1 MCKTTL
7 REVHTLG
14 QNAARGDGRQLGIR
28 AVGTG
33 DENDGHLR
41 AEDDAGV
48 LRVAEQTRGLADAV
62 ADLIVRDEQN
72 VGHAGAGGVVVLVVA
87 GLDAHGQ
94 IQRDG
99 AADIHVVLS
108 PAVGHLAQRVG
119 VDGGL
124 HLGVD
129 LLRAAD
135 AGGIDVLIAERLQHH
150 GGLVGVGRLT
160 GIVPAAARQ
169 LLRQQVGHEARA
181 GVRAG
186 GSKAVGHR
194 VHGDE
199 GKGRVI
205 DLLAENA
212 DVVARY
218 QGGNNAGHTVV
229 TEKGKFILNLLPS
242 GILHPDVT
250 CVLGTGMVIDLDHLS
265 NEMQAIEAR
274 GVEIGPKN
282 LKLSDKATISMPWH
296 KVQDGLE
303 EDRLAKK
310 GSAFGSTRRGIAYA
324 YSDKYR
330 KKTLRLGDL
339 LHLDEERTQNRL
351 HMILDSKNME
361 LAGCYHQEK
370 MSYDALLDWCRTQA
384 ERFAPFICDVG
395 AFLQQA
401 HDSGK
406 RIVLEAQLGA
416 MRDIDYGIFPFTS
429 SSNTLAAYAPLGA
442 GIPNCRLDHV
452 VGVLKA
458 YSTCV
463 GAGPFA
469 AEHAMDEDWNEQL
482 RKAGGEYGAATG
494 RPRRVGPFDC
504 VASRYGLA
512 CQGADKIA
520 LTKLDV
526 LSSMNEI
533 PVITGYKLDGV
544 EVPRFDTLSDLDRM
558 EPVVTMLPGWNTDL
572 SGCKSWDE
580 LPKEAKGYVAFLE
593 KQLDHEIQFISTGA
607 EREKFVLKGEW
618 L

>member
-1 MCKTTL
+1 MVWKKT
-7 REVHTLG
+7 
-14 QNAARGDGRQLGIR
+14 AWPKRG
-28 AVGTG
+28 A
-33 DENDGHLR
+33 
-41 AEDDAGV
+41 
-48 LRVAEQTRGLADAV
+48 
-62 ADLIVRDEQN
+62 
-72 VGHAGAGGVVVLVVA
+72 
-87 GLDAHGQ
+87 
-94 IQRDG
+94 
-99 AADIHVVLS
+99 
-108 PAVGHLAQRVG
+108 
-119 VDGGL
+119 
-124 HLGVD
+124 
-129 LLRAAD
+129 
-135 AGGIDVLIAERLQHH
+135 
-150 GGLVGVGRLT
+150 
-160 GIVPAAARQ
+160 
-169 LLRQQVGHEARA
+169 
-181 GVRAG
+181 
-186 GSKAVGHR
+186 
-194 VHGDE
+194 
-199 GKGRVI
+199 
-205 DLLAENA
+205 
-212 DVVARY
+212 
-218 QGGNNAGHTVV
+218 
-229 TEKGKFILNLLPS
+229 PS
-242 GILHPDVT
+242 AP
-250 CVLGTGMVIDLDHLS
+250 
-265 NEMQAIEAR
+265 
-274 GVEIGPKN
+274 
-282 LKLSDKATISMPWH
+282 PW
-296 KVQDGLE
+296 
-303 EDRLAKK
+303 
-310 GSAFGSTRRGIAYA
+310 RGIAYA

-580 LPKEAKGYVAFLE
+580 LPKEAKAYVKFLE